1 MATDESGKL
10 KEQIKKID
18 VICEEKNLF
27 TNDKN
32 KEFMLKENELEA
44 VLSRVQPYLDNIILQ
59 LKHVSDLIKIK
70 NRKLNF

>member
-1 MATDESGKL
+1 LATDESGKL

-32 KEFMLKENELEA
+32 KEFMLKENEL
-44 VLSRVQPYLDNIILQ
+44 
-59 LKHVSDLIKIK
+59 
-70 NRKLNF
+70 